1 MTDRKPRVLATRLFP
16 EDVETRLS
24 GQFRRQA
31 QPQDK
36 LYDGPS
42 LAKAAEGFDGIMCA
56 AGDALSAATIEALPA
71 SVRIIATFSVGYEHV
86 DVQPPPSATSWS
98 ATRRTC

>member
-24 GQFRRQA
+24 ANFDVRLN
-31 QPQDK
+31 PKDE

-42 LAKAAEGFDGIMCA
+42 LVKAAEGFDGIMCA
-56 AGDALSAATIEALPA
+56 AGDALSAATIEA
-71 SVRIIATFSVGYEHV
+71 
-86 DVQPPPSATSWS
+86 
-98 ATRRTC
+98 ATREMFRIMIPFELACR